1 MFHIYNIG
9 GNNRELDI
17 RKNIEP
23 AYTGVPVFPPA
34 GGLPVIKYNTPGQNV
49 SFFAPFSTL
58 FSGRRISISV
68 MGAGLFRNSPERVSR
83 ERECR
88 QKAAQ
93 SLVSP
98 TEESFQP
105 DNTFLSAHQKNLF
118 CLTILSCQPI
128 RRIFSA

>member
-88 QKAAQ
+88 KRLRN
-93 SLVSP
+93 LVSA
-98 TEESFQP
+98 QQ
-105 DNTFLSAHQKNLF
+105 DNLF
-118 CLTILSCQPI
+118 SLTIFSCQPI
-128 RRIFSA
+128 GIIFSA

>member
-34 GGLPVIKYNTPGQNV
+34 GGLPVIKYNTPGQSV

-58 FSGRRISISV
+58 F
-68 MGAGLFRNSPERVSR
+68 F
-83 ERECR
+83 R
-88 QKAAQ
+88 QKD
-93 SLVSP
+93 L
-98 TEESFQP
+98 
-105 DNTFLSAHQKNLF
+105 HF
-118 CLTILSCQPI
+118 CYGSRAFPELTGTG
-128 RRIFSA
+128 